1 MPSGDMPWSIGV
13 DISTLPVAVI
23 GAGPV
28 GLAAAA
34 ELVKR
39 GVTPLI
45 FETGD
50 SVGAA
55 MLSWGHVRV
64 FSPWKYNIAPS
75 AREILERRSWR
86 APDADTYPTGS
97 DLVERY

>member
-1 MPSGDMPWSIGV
+1 MPSGDMPWSKGV

-45 FETGD
+45 FESGD
-50 SVGAA
+50 RVGAA

-64 FSPWKYNIAPS
+64 FSPWRYDIAPA
-75 AREILERRSWR
+75 AREILERGAWCG
-86 APDADTYPTGS
+86 PDADAYPTGR
-97 DLVERY
+97 DVVER